1 MNKFTAAAFMG
12 LFAFAAHAQT
22 NPPGANVPPHTPGV
36 ATGKAEMAGEAK
48 KDARTQGRVQG
59 PGGDMPRSAE
69 GGAVTTGRAA
79 AAGDKWVEK
88 RDQRRPNASPTAQG
102 GTPK

>member
-1 MNKFTAAAFMG
+1 MNKFIAATAIG
-12 LFAFAAHAQT
+12 LFAFAAHAQS

-36 ATGKAEMAGEAK
+36 ASGKAEMAGEAK
-48 KDARTQGRVQG
+48 KNARTQGRVQG
-59 PGGDMPRSAE
+59 PGGDMARSAE
-69 GGAVTTGRAA
+69 GGAVGTGRAA

-88 RDQRRPNASPTAQG
+88 RDQRRPNAPHASQG

>member
-1 MNKFTAAAFMG
+1 MNKFIAATAIG
-12 LFAFAAHAQT
+12 LFAFAAHAQS
-22 NPPGANVPPHTPGV
+22 NPPGANVPPNTPGV

-48 KDARTQGRVQG
+48 KNVRTQGRVQG
-59 PGGDMPRSAE
+59 PGGDMARSAE
-69 GGAVTTGRAA
+69 GGAVGTGR

-88 RDQRRPNASPTAQG
+88 RDQRRPNVPNTTQG